1 MATKITAANGRY
13 SIIDSRNREFAAKYA
28 ASISSQSS
36 TEAQPW
42 VAVNFNADGT
52 VIGGR
57 TMQESLRTV
66 TIEKSRAAG
75 LVVEEI

>member
-1 MATKITAANGRY
+1 MATKITAPNGRY
-13 SIIDSRNREFAAKYA
+13 SIIDSRNSELATKYA

-52 VIGGR
+52 VVGGR

-66 TIEKSRAAG
+66 TIEKSRASG